1 MRASDQAGSAASQG
15 QVMVFGSVFGILA
28 RAGIEPVTS
37 AMLAL
42 IATVVFAT
50 L

>member
-1 MRASDQAGSAASQG
+1 
-15 QVMVFGSVFGILA
+15 MVFGSVFGILA
-28 RAGIEPVTS
+28 RAGIEPVIS

-42 IATVVFAT
+42 FATVVFAT